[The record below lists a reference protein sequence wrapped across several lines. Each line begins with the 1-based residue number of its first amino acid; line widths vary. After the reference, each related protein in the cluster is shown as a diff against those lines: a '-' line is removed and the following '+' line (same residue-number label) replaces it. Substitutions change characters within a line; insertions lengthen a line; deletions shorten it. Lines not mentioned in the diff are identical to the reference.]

1 MFESNIHSADVMSC
15 PIFETGRRND
25 LQEME
30 VVATA
35 EQRQKMKKDKEAEKK
50 QKRKDKK
57 TAGQNTGDV
66 RKPSIRNLNIDGN
79 NPMSRISAVDRVI
92 VGDTSTNPISAVD
105 NRFRTRT
112 GSSSQQFDI

>member
-1 MFESNIHSADVMSC
+1 
-15 PIFETGRRND
+15 
-25 LQEME
+25 ME

-35 EQRQKMKKDKEAEKK
+35 EQRQKMKEDKEAEKK
-50 QKRKDKK
+50 QKRKDKEKLRNLQKQDKKDKK

-105 NRFRTRT
+105 NRLRTRT